1 MEITKEYARA
11 YVEVL
16 EVIKNLKNEEYE
28 RIPKSKIDLYEKYKD
43 TDYNFDYNPEE
54 NLDNQISSEA
64 KNVLANLFLKYISTQ
79 EDRTAFYEKERKE
92 RYKEEVNKT
101 YSNLNPLFED
111 KNNVTLKKENTEIV
125 VQNKKENIIVKIF
138 KKIKIFLGF

>member
-64 KNVLANLFLKYISTQ
+64 KNVLANLIISLSAFLS
-79 EDRTAFYEKERKE
+79 
-92 RYKEEVNKT
+92 
-101 YSNLNPLFED
+101 
-111 KNNVTLKKENTEIV
+111 
-125 VQNKKENIIVKIF
+125 
-138 KKIKIFLGF
+138 